1 MMNSSDRPKMTV
13 IIPTRERADVF
24 ASALRTVVAQDYV
37 NLEILV
43 SDNYSGDATE
53 EIARSTGDPRVRYV
67 NTGRRLSMSHN
78 WEFALSQVTDG
89 WVTIVGDD
97 DGLLPGSLQAVA
109 DLIQMTGTLSV
120 QSATCRYKW
129 PGNKGR
135 KYGRLRI
142 PTKQGHEVRD
152 SKIWMSRVLRGDAA
166 YAELPMLYTGG
177 YTSMDV
183 LHELKRKTGV
193 FYKSCVPDVYSG
205 FAIASLIPNYAYSHV
220 PFAIGGTSKHSI
232 GVDHFSMGKKIQE
245 APSLKFSQEDNIP
258 FHKDVPLTRNGE
270 YPPSLQAAVFESYL
284 QTACL
289 RKDGPYESCERQ
301 LEVILA
307 SASLGDEQLAA
318 WGADFADMHNLDYN
332 RIRSR
337 ARFTRLRQKLEA
349 IPVNLFRRI
358 NRRTI
363 GSPHN
368 PIENV
373 YEASLVAAAALDR
386 AKKD

>member
-1 MMNSSDRPKMTV
+1 MTV

-53 EIARSTGDPRVRYV
+53 EIARSTSDPRVRYV

-270 YPPSLQAAVFESYL
+270 YPLL
-284 QTACL
+284 CKLRCL
-289 RKDGPYESCERQ
+289 
-301 LEVILA
+301 
-307 SASLGDEQLAA
+307 
-318 WGADFADMHNLDYN
+318 
-332 RIRSR
+332 
-337 ARFTRLRQKLEA
+337 
-349 IPVNLFRRI
+349 
-358 NRRTI
+358 
-363 GSPHN
+363 N
-368 PIENV
+368 PICRQRACGKMVRMSPANGSLRSYWPARHSAMNNSPPGEPTSPICITSITIE
-373 YEASLVAAAALDR
+373 YDPAPASHVCARSLRPYL
-386 AKKD
+386 